1 MCLTPNVLRQSTNE
15 AIMGLKL
22 TPGEHHMRS
31 ENFLWSHDTQG
42 KYKNPC
48 LPIKTPIYS
57 VKYNN
62 IKIETLPLAS
72 LITLT
77 KGFLHHPWIGISVS
91 NYVSLHLNMLGGISG
106 NVCACMDANIYPR
119 FVSSLLLRFLVS
131 TVCLVCINIFV
142 CMCMCVF
149 AHEFA

>member
-1 MCLTPNVLRQSTNE
+1 
-15 AIMGLKL
+15 MGLKL

-77 KGFLHHPWIGISVS
+77 KAVS
-91 NYVSLHLNMLGGISG
+91 APSLNRYICVQLCVPTLKYAGRHLW
-106 NVCACMDANIYPR
+106 
-119 FVSSLLLRFLVS
+119 
-131 TVCLVCINIFV
+131 
-142 CMCMCVF
+142 
-149 AHEFA
+149 